1 MLSQLGLAIPGSVFR
16 GSFVNLNP
24 GIKKSHFGQF
34 SAQIYKLMDYFSI
47 HIVRSSL
54 LSIDSYQIAQN
65 YSKMAEN
72 KLEFWK
78 KIYHL
83 NPDPGIDIIR
93 DFGNPSPSPSRQT
106 SLAGHQN
113 EDEQLDH
120 HHSLSTRE

>member
-72 KLEFWK
+72 K
-78 KIYHL
+78 
-83 NPDPGIDIIR
+83 P
-93 DFGNPSPSPSRQT
+93 
-106 SLAGHQN
+106 
-113 EDEQLDH
+113 
-120 HHSLSTRE
+120 